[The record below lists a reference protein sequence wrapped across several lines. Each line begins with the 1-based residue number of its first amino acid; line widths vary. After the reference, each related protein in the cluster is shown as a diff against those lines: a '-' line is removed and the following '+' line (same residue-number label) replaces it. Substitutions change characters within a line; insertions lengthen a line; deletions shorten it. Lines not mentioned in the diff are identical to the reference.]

1 MNRILRNLTI
11 AAMLLGTGSLCFAQ
25 KYDGGLIDKTVA
37 VVGNEMITLADIES
51 QAQMMK
57 AQGMYSDKNMRC
69 EQLESMMTSKL
80 FLMQARVDSLTVNND
95 MVDSQLSSR
104 LDEVRTALGGDDKVA
119 EYFGK
124 PLYKLRQEWKTQLEE
139 YRNSLLRF
147 RYEQRY
153 LNERLDTV
161 ITYSEI
167 ETYYNEH
174 KDLFILDVP
183 IVKARYLNIM
193 KDSPNRERIIRKMS
207 SEKYEDLVEADSL
220 AYSSAL
226 RYFDYSDRWITA
238 VTLAKEFG
246 TDYATMLS
254 GLRDGY
260 IQMETENGDLRV
272 AYICDLRRGGTLA
285 PVEYCEDR
293 IRDIILSTRKH
304 ALFTDLERDLLDDAL
319 DKQNFVIY

>member
-1 MNRILRNLTI
+1 MKVKHIILFG
-11 AAMLLGTGSLCFAQ
+11 AMSLCLLSCERISNFIH
-25 KYDGGLIDKTVA
+25 DGEVVA
-37 VVGNEMITLADIES
+37 KVGREKLYRS
-51 QAQMMK
+51 
-57 AQGMYSDKNMRC
+57 
-69 EQLESMMTSKL
+69 QLEDYIPSGLSSEDSTNLALQYIKSWATEKL
-80 FLMQARVDSLTVNND
+80 FVEMAD
-95 MVDSQLSSR
+95 MQLS
-104 LDEVRTALGGDDKVA
+104 KA
-119 EYFGK
+119 EK
-124 PLYKLRQEWKTQLEE
+124 DVTKELEE

>member
-1 MNRILRNLTI
+1 MKVRNIMLFGALLLCLLSCERISNFI
-11 AAMLLGTGSLCFAQ
+11 H
-25 KYDGGLIDKTVA
+25 DDEVVA
-37 VVGNEMITLADIES
+37 KVGREKLYRS
-51 QAQMMK
+51 
-57 AQGMYSDKNMRC
+57 
-69 EQLESMMTSKL
+69 QLENYIPSGLSSEDSTNLALQYIKSWATEKL
-80 FLMQARVDSLTVNND
+80 FVGLA
-95 MVDSQLSSR
+95 DSQLSKSEK
-104 LDEVRTALGGDDKVA
+104 DVTKE
-119 EYFGK
+119 
-124 PLYKLRQEWKTQLEE
+124 LEE

-183 IVKARYLNIM
+183 IVKARFLDIM
-193 KDSPNRERIIRKMS
+193 NDSPNRERIVKRMS
-207 SEKYEDLVEADSL
+207 SSDYDDLVEADSL

-226 RYFDYSDRWITA
+226 KYFDYSDRWITA
-238 VTLAKEFG
+238 VALAKEFG

-254 GLRDGY
+254 GLKNGY
-260 IQMETENGDLRV
+260 IEVDSGNGDLQV
-272 AYICDLRRGGTLA
+272 AYICDIRRGGTLA
-285 PVEYCEDR
+285 PIEYCEDR
-293 IRDIILSTRKH
+293 IRDIILSNRKH

>member
-1 MNRILRNLTI
+1 MKVRNIILFGALLLCLLSCERISNFI
-11 AAMLLGTGSLCFAQ
+11 H
-25 KYDGGLIDKTVA
+25 DDEVVA
-37 VVGNEMITLADIES
+37 KVGREKLYRS
-51 QAQMMK
+51 
-57 AQGMYSDKNMRC
+57 
-69 EQLESMMTSKL
+69 QLENYIPSGLSSEDSTNLALQYIKSWATEKL
-80 FLMQARVDSLTVNND
+80 FVGLA
-95 MVDSQLSSR
+95 DSQLSKSEK
-104 LDEVRTALGGDDKVA
+104 DVTKE
-119 EYFGK
+119 
-124 PLYKLRQEWKTQLEE
+124 LEE

-183 IVKARYLNIM
+183 IVKARFLDIM
-193 KDSPNRERIIRKMS
+193 NDSPNRERIVKKMS
-207 SEKYEDLVEADSL
+207 SSDYDDLVEADSL

-226 RYFDYSDRWITA
+226 KYFDYSDRWITA
-238 VTLAKEFG
+238 VALAKEFG

-254 GLRDGY
+254 GLKNGY
-260 IQMETENGDLRV
+260 IEVDSGNGDLQV
-272 AYICDLRRGGTLA
+272 AYICDIRRGGTLA
-285 PVEYCEDR
+285 PIEYCEDR

>member
-1 MNRILRNLTI
+1 MRVKHIISAVALLLCLLSCERISNFIHDDEVVAKVGR
-11 AAMLLGTGSLCFAQ
+11 
-25 KYDGGLIDKTVA
+25 DK
-37 VVGNEMITLADIES
+37 LYRS
-51 QAQMMK
+51 
-57 AQGMYSDKNMRC
+57 
-69 EQLESMMTSKL
+69 QLENYIPSGLSSEDSTNLALQYIKSWATEKL
-80 FLMQARVDSLTVNND
+80 FVEMAD
-95 MVDSQLSSR
+95 MQLSKSEK
-104 LDEVRTALGGDDKVA
+104 DVTKE
-119 EYFGK
+119 
-124 PLYKLRQEWKTQLEE
+124 LEE

-167 ETYYNEH
+167 EDYYDSH
-174 KDLFILDVP
+174 KDLFTLEVP
-183 IVKARYLNIM
+183 IVKARFLDIM

-207 SEKYEDLVEADSL
+207 SDSYEDLMEADSL

-226 RYFDYSDRWITA
+226 KYFDYSDRWITA
-238 VTLAKEFG
+238 VTLAKEFE

-254 GLRDGY
+254 GLKDGY
-260 IQMETENGDLRV
+260 IEVDTGNGDLRV
-272 AYICDLRRGGTLA
+272 AYICDIRRGGTLA
-285 PVEYCEDR
+285 PIEYCEDR

>member
-1 MNRILRNLTI
+1 MKVRNIILFGALLLCLLSCERISNFI
-11 AAMLLGTGSLCFAQ
+11 H
-25 KYDGGLIDKTVA
+25 DDEVVA
-37 VVGNEMITLADIES
+37 KVGREKLYRS
-51 QAQMMK
+51 
-57 AQGMYSDKNMRC
+57 
-69 EQLESMMTSKL
+69 QLENYIPSGLSSEDSTNLALQYIKSWATEKL
-80 FLMQARVDSLTVNND
+80 FVGLA
-95 MVDSQLSSR
+95 DSQLSKSEK
-104 LDEVRTALGGDDKVA
+104 DVTKE
-119 EYFGK
+119 
-124 PLYKLRQEWKTQLEE
+124 LEE

-183 IVKARYLNIM
+183 IVKARFLNIM

-207 SEKYEDLVEADSL
+207 SSDYDDLVEADSL

-226 RYFDYSDRWITA
+226 KYFDYSDRWITA
-238 VTLAKEFG
+238 VSLAKEFE

-254 GLRDGY
+254 GLKNGY
-260 IQMETENGDLRV
+260 IEVDTGNGDLRV
-272 AYICDLRRGGTLA
+272 AYICDIRRGGTLA
-285 PVEYCEDR
+285 PIEYCEDR

-304 ALFTDLERDLLDDAL
+304 ALFTDLERELLDDAL